1 MERIMIALSIIL
13 SYILGCT
20 TMIIYLNKKF
30 NSTKALLNDKILVND
45 LLKKEIQNLTCC
57 KDSKKSTYKNKR
69 RTFRKKYKKQ
79 QSK

>member
-1 MERIMIALSIIL
+1 MIALSIIL
-13 SYILGCT
+13 SYLLGCT
-20 TMIIYLNKKF
+20 TIIIYINKKF
-30 NSTKALLNDKILVND
+30 NTTKTFLNYNILIND

>member
-30 NSTKALLNDKILVND
+30 NTTKDLLNDKILVND
-45 LLKKEIQNLTCC
+45 LLKKEIQNLACC
-57 KDSKKSTYKNKR
+57 KDSKKSTLKNKR
-69 RTFRKKYKKQ
+69 RNFRKKPKKQ